1 MSDCDIFHNTG
12 VGVCIAQ
19 GADPLIEKCRFFKGL
34 SCGLL
39 VQDGGKGVVRN
50 SQLCCHFGAEVEVRT
65 DGKPSLGELR
75 VKRVCCCTSKASK
88 ASKAVR
94 YAPAA
99 SRPWV
104 SCRAM
109 LFATHHFCVSFCT
122 AVRVKRVMLLGTHRR
137 PAVLRRASCRTMLL
151 AYAGVCW
158 RMLAYPD
165 VC

>member
-65 DGKPSLGELR
+65 DGQPSLGELPCDAVR
-75 VKRVCCCTSKASK
+75 YAPLLRQLLCCCTSKASK
-88 ASKAVR
+88 ASNAV
-94 YAPAA
+94 
-99 SRPWV
+99 S
-104 SCRAM
+104 
-109 LFATHHFCVSFCT
+109 
-122 AVRVKRVMLLGTHRR
+122 
-137 PAVLRRASCRTMLL
+137 
-151 AYAGVCW
+151 
-158 RMLAYPD
+158 
-165 VC
+165 